1 MPMIIKKGASP
12 ASKLDV
18 GKSLDANNKNPIT
31 YNNGNFTK
39 SAAVN
44 FALLFLPAAILKRLT
59 VNKKLVIDQRFPNK
73 NPAPQKN
80 LPTAIE
86 TIMTAT
92 IKTAASFKD
101 LRNAWS
107 NASICYNKLFLSM
120 LETSLITL
128 HISITAAIMPKPEK
142 IKDI

>member
-1 MPMIIKKGASP
+1 MIIKNGASP
-12 ASKLDV
+12 ASKLEV
-18 GKSLDANNKNPIT
+18 GKSLDANNKNPMR

-59 VNKKLVIDQRFPNK
+59 VNKKLAIDHRFPNK

-92 IKTAASFKD
+92 MKPAVSFKD
-101 LRNAWS
+101 VRNDWS
-107 NASICYNKLFLSM
+107 NATTGYNELFLSII
-120 LETSLITL
+120 ETSLITL
-128 HISITAAIMPKPEK
+128 HISNTAAIKPKPEK